1 MVMNP
6 QDEQMNK
13 PRGGLL
19 GLFDKAMKADEDTG
33 LSPLQNFA
41 AALDP
46 LILKDLRGGEGI
58 RQQGVQRAAT
68 MSKNK
73 TVDMLRQQGRNDLAD
88 AVMNR
93 TIGPKEAFSVMQSE
107 KAADTAFQRQK
118 DLAAFSAGLKAPA
131 APKLYSEFAKLNA
144 DLQAGNIS
152 KDQYNAS
159 VQSFLNK
166 NKMSIRPFRDIN
178 RKKTK
183 VVTVGSVKIGGDNP
197 ISVQSMTN
205 TLTTDIE
212 ATINQIN
219 QITEAGGDLVRVSC
233 PDKESTQALK
243 KIIAP
248 KKNLSFSENFFHMC
262 FGKVPEKEIVKAFDV
277 SLILYAEH
285 SFNVSTFT
293 ARTIT
298 SSLSDIH
305 GAITGAIA
313 SLKGPLHGGANEEV
327 MHMMKKIKKP
337 ENALKWINNALK
349 NKEVVMGFGH
359 RVYKS
364 GDSRVPT
371 MREYFGKVAKI
382 KKDKTF
388 EKIYDIVEKVM
399 IKKKNIHPN
408 VDYPTGPTYHLMGF
422 DTDFFTPIF
431 VISRIT
437 GWSAHIMEQ
446 HAANKL
452 IRPLA
457 KYKGSKHRTV
467 MQLNQ
472 R

>member
-1 MVMNP
+1 MS
-6 QDEQMNK
+6 DEIK
-13 PRGGLL
+13 KGLL
-19 GLFDKAMKADEDTG
+19 GVVVDETEVSKVMPEINSLTYRG
-33 LSPLQNFA
+33 YA
-41 AALDP
+41 AQDLCAKCKFEEVAY
-46 LILKDLRGGEGI
+46 LILNGELPNKKQLKDFEKQERKERKL
-58 RQQGVQRAAT
+58 
-68 MSKNK
+68 SKTLLDNIKKFPKKAHPMDVARTAVSIMGLEDKETKDNSPKSNMLKIMRIFAK
-73 TVDMLRQQGRNDLAD
+73 TPVA
-88 AVMNR
+88 
-93 TIGPKEAFSVMQSE
+93 
-107 KAADTAFQRQK
+107 
-118 DLAAFSAGLKAPA
+118 LAAFYRS
-131 APKLYSEFAKLNA
+131 
-144 DLQAGNIS
+144 
-152 KDQYNAS
+152 
-159 VQSFLNK
+159 
-166 NKMSIRPFRDIN
+166 
-178 RKKTK
+178 RK
-183 VVTVGSVKIGGDNP
+183 G
-197 ISVQSMTN
+197 
-205 TLTTDIE
+205 
-212 ATINQIN
+212 
-219 QITEAGGDLVRVSC
+219 
-233 PDKESTQALK
+233 K
-243 KIIAP
+243 KIIPP
-248 KKNLSFSENFFHMC
+248 KNNLSFTENFFHMC
-262 FGKVPEKEIVKAFDV
+262 FGKVPNKEIVKAFDV

-327 MHMMKKIKKP
+327 MHMMNKIKKP
-337 ENALKWINNALK
+337 ENAHQWINNALD
-349 NKEVVMGFGH
+349 NKDVVMGFGH

-382 KKDKTF
+382 KKDKKF

-399 IKKKNIHPN
+399 IERKDIHPN

-437 GWSAHIMEQ
+437 GWSAHIIEQ

-457 KYKGSKHRTV
+457 SYKGSPHRKV
-467 MQLNQ
+467 VQLNQ

>member
-1 MVMNP
+1 MSDDV
-6 QDEQMNK
+6 K
-13 PRGGLL
+13 KGLL
-19 GLFDKAMKADEDTG
+19 GIVVDETEVSKVMPEINSLTYRG
-33 LSPLQNFA
+33 YA
-41 AALDP
+41 AQDLCARCEFEEVAY
-46 LILKDLRGGEGI
+46 LILNKELPNKKQLKEFKKELSKEI
-58 RQQGVQRAAT
+58 T
-68 MSKNK
+68 LSKNLINILKQIPKKSHPMDVARTVVSLMGLEDKENKDNSPNANLRKAIRILAK
-73 TVDMLRQQGRNDLAD
+73 T
-88 AVMNR
+88 
-93 TIGPKEAFSVMQSE
+93 P
-107 KAADTAFQRQK
+107 TA
-118 DLAAFSAGLKAPA
+118 LAAFYRL
-131 APKLYSEFAKLNA
+131 
-144 DLQAGNIS
+144 
-152 KDQYNAS
+152 
-159 VQSFLNK
+159 
-166 NKMSIRPFRDIN
+166 
-178 RKKTK
+178 RK
-183 VVTVGSVKIGGDNP
+183 G
-197 ISVQSMTN
+197 
-205 TLTTDIE
+205 
-212 ATINQIN
+212 
-219 QITEAGGDLVRVSC
+219 
-233 PDKESTQALK
+233 K

-248 KKNLSFSENFFHMC
+248 KKKFSFSENFFHMC
-262 FGKVPEKEIVKAFDV
+262 FAKVPNKEIVKAFDV

-349 NKEVVMGFGH
+349 NKDVVMGFGH

-371 MREYFGKVAKI
+371 MREYFKRVAII
-382 KKDKTF
+382 KKDKIF

-399 IKKKNIHPN
+399 IKEKNIYPN

-457 KYKGSKHRTV
+457 SYKGSKHRKV
-467 MQLNQ
+467 LELNF

>member
-1 MVMNP
+1 MS
-6 QDEQMNK
+6 DEIK
-13 PRGGLL
+13 KGLL
-19 GLFDKAMKADEDTG
+19 GIVLDETEVSKVMPEINSLTYRG
-33 LSPLQNFA
+33 YA
-41 AALDP
+41 AQDLCEYCKFEEVAY
-46 LILKDLRGGEGI
+46 LILNKDLPNSIELKKFEKQEKNERDL
-58 RQQGVQRAAT
+58 
-68 MSKNK
+68 SKNLYDIIK
-73 TVDMLRQQGRNDLAD
+73 HMPKKSHPMDVART
-88 AVMNR
+88 AV
-93 TIGPKEAFSVMQSE
+93 SVMGLEDKETSDSSPDANMR
-107 KAADTAFQRQK
+107 KALRIFSKTPTA
-118 DLAAFSAGLKAPA
+118 LAAF
-131 APKLYSEFAKLNA
+131 YR
-144 DLQAGNIS
+144 
-152 KDQYNAS
+152 
-159 VQSFLNK
+159 
-166 NKMSIRPFRDIN
+166 IR
-178 RKKTK
+178 K
-183 VVTVGSVKIGGDNP
+183 G
-197 ISVQSMTN
+197 
-205 TLTTDIE
+205 
-212 ATINQIN
+212 
-219 QITEAGGDLVRVSC
+219 
-233 PDKESTQALK
+233 K
-243 KIIAP
+243 KIIKP
-248 KKNLSFSENFFHMC
+248 KKDLTFAENFFYMC
-262 FGKVPEKEIVKAFDV
+262 FGKVPQKEIVKAFDV

-327 MHMMKKIKKP
+327 MHMMNKIKKP
-337 ENALKWINNALK
+337 ENALKWINDALD
-349 NKEVVMGFGH
+349 NKDVVMGFGH

-382 KKDKTF
+382 KKDKKF
-388 EKIYDIVEKVM
+388 EKIYNIVEKVM
-399 IKKKNIHPN
+399 IERKDIHPN

-457 KYKGSKHRTV
+457 SYKGSKHRKV
-467 MQLNQ
+467 LQLNQ

>member
-1 MVMNP
+1 MS
-6 QDEQMNK
+6 DDIK
-13 PRGGLL
+13 KGLL
-19 GLFDKAMKADEDTG
+19 GIVVDETEVSKVMPEINSLTYRG
-33 LSPLQNFA
+33 YA
-41 AALDP
+41 AQDLCAKCKFEEVAY
-46 LILKDLRGGEGI
+46 LILNGQLPNKKQLKQFEKQERKERKISKTLLEDIKKFPKKAHPMDVARTVVSIMGLEDKETKDNSPKANMRKVMRI
-58 RQQGVQRAAT
+58 FA
-68 MSKNK
+68 K
-73 TVDMLRQQGRNDLAD
+73 TPVA
-88 AVMNR
+88 
-93 TIGPKEAFSVMQSE
+93 
-107 KAADTAFQRQK
+107 
-118 DLAAFSAGLKAPA
+118 LAAFYRA
-131 APKLYSEFAKLNA
+131 
-144 DLQAGNIS
+144 
-152 KDQYNAS
+152 
-159 VQSFLNK
+159 
-166 NKMSIRPFRDIN
+166 
-178 RKKTK
+178 RK
-183 VVTVGSVKIGGDNP
+183 G
-197 ISVQSMTN
+197 
-205 TLTTDIE
+205 
-212 ATINQIN
+212 
-219 QITEAGGDLVRVSC
+219 
-233 PDKESTQALK
+233 K
-243 KIIAP
+243 KIISP

-262 FGKVPEKEIVKAFDV
+262 FGKIPNKDIVKAFDV

-327 MHMMKKIKKP
+327 MHMMNKIKKP
-337 ENALKWINNALK
+337 ENAFKWINKALDK
-349 NKEVVMGFGH
+349 KDVVMGFGH

-382 KKDKTF
+382 KKDKKF

-399 IKKKNIHPN
+399 IERKNIYPN

-437 GWSAHIMEQ
+437 GWSAHIIEQ
-446 HAANKL
+446 YSANKL

-457 KYKGSKHRTV
+457 SYKGSKHRKV
-467 MQLNQ
+467 IKLNQ

>member
-1 MVMNP
+1 MTE
-6 QDEQMNK
+6 DIK
-13 PRGGLL
+13 KGLL
-19 GLFDKAMKADEDTG
+19 GIVVDETEVSKVMPEINSLTYRG
-33 LSPLQNFA
+33 YA
-41 AALDP
+41 AQDLCAKCKFEEVAY
-46 LILKDLRGGEGI
+46 LILNGELPNNKQLKNFEKQERKERKLSKTILDDIKRFPRKAHPMDVARTAVSIMGLEDKETKDNSPKANMRKVMRI
-58 RQQGVQRAAT
+58 FA
-68 MSKNK
+68 K
-73 TVDMLRQQGRNDLAD
+73 TPVA
-88 AVMNR
+88 
-93 TIGPKEAFSVMQSE
+93 
-107 KAADTAFQRQK
+107 
-118 DLAAFSAGLKAPA
+118 LAAFYRA
-131 APKLYSEFAKLNA
+131 
-144 DLQAGNIS
+144 
-152 KDQYNAS
+152 
-159 VQSFLNK
+159 
-166 NKMSIRPFRDIN
+166 
-178 RKKTK
+178 RK
-183 VVTVGSVKIGGDNP
+183 G
-197 ISVQSMTN
+197 
-205 TLTTDIE
+205 
-212 ATINQIN
+212 
-219 QITEAGGDLVRVSC
+219 
-233 PDKESTQALK
+233 K
-243 KIIAP
+243 KIIPP
-248 KKNLSFSENFFHMC
+248 KSNLSFSENFFHMC
-262 FGKVPEKEIVKAFDV
+262 FGKVPNKEIVKAFDV

-327 MHMMKKIKKP
+327 MHMMNKIKKP
-337 ENALKWINNALK
+337 ENALKWINSALD
-349 NKEVVMGFGH
+349 NKDVVMGFGH

-382 KKDKTF
+382 KKDKKF

-399 IKKKNIHPN
+399 IERKDIHPN

-446 HAANKL
+446 HTANKL

-457 KYKGSKHRTV
+457 SYKGSKHRKV

>member
-1 MVMNP
+1 MS
-6 QDEQMNK
+6 DDIK
-13 PRGGLL
+13 KGLL
-19 GLFDKAMKADEDTG
+19 GIVVDETEVSKVMPEINSLTYRG
-33 LSPLQNFA
+33 YA
-41 AALDP
+41 AQDLCEYCKFEEVAY
-46 LILKDLRGGEGI
+46 LILNGELPNKKQLKQFEKQERKERKLSKTIIEDIKKFPKKAHPMDVARTAVSIMGLEDKETKDNSPKANLRKVMRI
-58 RQQGVQRAAT
+58 FA
-68 MSKNK
+68 K
-73 TVDMLRQQGRNDLAD
+73 TPVA
-88 AVMNR
+88 
-93 TIGPKEAFSVMQSE
+93 
-107 KAADTAFQRQK
+107 
-118 DLAAFSAGLKAPA
+118 LAAFYRS
-131 APKLYSEFAKLNA
+131 
-144 DLQAGNIS
+144 
-152 KDQYNAS
+152 
-159 VQSFLNK
+159 
-166 NKMSIRPFRDIN
+166 
-178 RKKTK
+178 RK
-183 VVTVGSVKIGGDNP
+183 G
-197 ISVQSMTN
+197 
-205 TLTTDIE
+205 
-212 ATINQIN
+212 
-219 QITEAGGDLVRVSC
+219 
-233 PDKESTQALK
+233 K
-243 KIIAP
+243 KIIPP
-248 KKNLSFSENFFHMC
+248 KNNLSFSENFFHMC
-262 FGKVPEKEIVKAFDV
+262 FGKVPNKDIVKAFDV

-327 MHMMKKIKKP
+327 MHMMNKIKKP
-337 ENALKWINNALK
+337 ENALKWINNALDK
-349 NKEVVMGFGH
+349 KHVVMGFGH

-382 KKDKTF
+382 KKDKKF

-399 IKKKNIHPN
+399 VKRKDIHPN

-457 KYKGSKHRTV
+457 KYKGSKHRKV
-467 MQLNQ
+467 MGLNY

>member
-1 MVMNP
+1 MSVDIKKGLMGVTVDETAISKVMPEINSLTYRGYAA
-6 QDEQMNK
+6 QDLCAKCKFEEV
-13 PRGGLL
+13 
-19 GLFDKAMKADEDTG
+19 AY
-33 LSPLQNFA
+33 
-41 AALDP
+41 
-46 LILKDLRGGEGI
+46 LILNGELPNKKQLKDFEKQERKERKL
-58 RQQGVQRAAT
+58 
-68 MSKNK
+68 SKTLLDDIKKFPKKAHPMDVARTAVSIMGLEDKETKDNSPKANMRKVMRIFAK
-73 TVDMLRQQGRNDLAD
+73 TPVA
-88 AVMNR
+88 
-93 TIGPKEAFSVMQSE
+93 
-107 KAADTAFQRQK
+107 
-118 DLAAFSAGLKAPA
+118 LAAFYRS
-131 APKLYSEFAKLNA
+131 
-144 DLQAGNIS
+144 
-152 KDQYNAS
+152 
-159 VQSFLNK
+159 
-166 NKMSIRPFRDIN
+166 
-178 RKKTK
+178 RK
-183 VVTVGSVKIGGDNP
+183 G
-197 ISVQSMTN
+197 
-205 TLTTDIE
+205 
-212 ATINQIN
+212 
-219 QITEAGGDLVRVSC
+219 
-233 PDKESTQALK
+233 K
-243 KIIAP
+243 KIIPP
-248 KKNLSFSENFFHMC
+248 KNNLSFSENFFHMC
-262 FGKVPEKEIVKAFDV
+262 FGKVPNKDIVKAFDV

-327 MHMMKKIKKP
+327 MHMMNKIKKP
-337 ENALKWINNALK
+337 ENALKWINKALK
-349 NKEVVMGFGH
+349 NKDVVMGFGH

-382 KKDKTF
+382 KKDKKF

-399 IKKKNIHPN
+399 IERKDIHPN

-437 GWSAHIMEQ
+437 GWSAHIIEQ

-457 KYKGSKHRTV
+457 SYKGSQHRKV
-467 MQLNQ
+467 IQLNN

>member
-1 MVMNP
+1 MS
-6 QDEQMNK
+6 DEIK
-13 PRGGLL
+13 KGLL
-19 GLFDKAMKADEDTG
+19 GIVVDETEVSKVMPEINSLTYRG
-33 LSPLQNFA
+33 YA
-41 AALDP
+41 AQDLCEYCRFEEVAY
-46 LILKDLRGGEGI
+46 LILNKDLPNTIQLRKFEKEEKNN
-58 RQQGVQRAAT
+58 REL
-68 MSKNK
+68 SKNLYEIIK
-73 TVDMLRQQGRNDLAD
+73 HMPKKSHPMDVART
-88 AVMNR
+88 AV
-93 TIGPKEAFSVMQSE
+93 SVMGLEDKETQDSSQE
-107 KAADTAFQRQK
+107 ANMRKALRIFSKTPTA
-118 DLAAFSAGLKAPA
+118 LAAF
-131 APKLYSEFAKLNA
+131 YR
-144 DLQAGNIS
+144 
-152 KDQYNAS
+152 
-159 VQSFLNK
+159 
-166 NKMSIRPFRDIN
+166 IRS
-178 RKKTK
+178 
-183 VVTVGSVKIGGDNP
+183 G
-197 ISVQSMTN
+197 
-205 TLTTDIE
+205 
-212 ATINQIN
+212 
-219 QITEAGGDLVRVSC
+219 
-233 PDKESTQALK
+233 K
-243 KIIAP
+243 KIIKP
-248 KKNLSFSENFFHMC
+248 KKTLTFAENFFYMC
-262 FGKVPEKEIVKAFDV
+262 FGKVPQKEIVKAFDV

-327 MHMMKKIKKP
+327 MHMMNKIKKP
-337 ENALKWINNALK
+337 ENALERINNALK

-371 MREYFGKVAKI
+371 MRQYFGKVAKL
-382 KKDKTF
+382 KKDKKF

-399 IKKKNIHPN
+399 IKEKNIYPN
-408 VDYPTGPTYHLMGF
+408 VDYPTGPTYHLMGS

-457 KYKGSKHRTV
+457 SYKGSKHRKV
-467 MQLNQ
+467 LQLNQ

>member
-1 MVMNP
+1 MSDNIKKGLMGVTVDETAISKVMPEINSLTYRGYAA
-6 QDEQMNK
+6 QDLCANCQFEEV
-13 PRGGLL
+13 
-19 GLFDKAMKADEDTG
+19 AY
-33 LSPLQNFA
+33 
-41 AALDP
+41 
-46 LILKDLRGGEGI
+46 LILNGELPNKKQLKKFIKEETKERSLSKGLINILKNMPKKSHPMDVARTAVSFMGLEDKETTSNTPEANLRK
-58 RQQGVQRAAT
+58 T
-68 MSKNK
+68 MRIFSK
-73 TVDMLRQQGRNDLAD
+73 A
-88 AVMNR
+88 
-93 TIGPKEAFSVMQSE
+93 P
-107 KAADTAFQRQK
+107 TA
-118 DLAAFSAGLKAPA
+118 LAAFYRL
-131 APKLYSEFAKLNA
+131 
-144 DLQAGNIS
+144 
-152 KDQYNAS
+152 
-159 VQSFLNK
+159 
-166 NKMSIRPFRDIN
+166 
-178 RKKTK
+178 RK
-183 VVTVGSVKIGGDNP
+183 G
-197 ISVQSMTN
+197 
-205 TLTTDIE
+205 
-212 ATINQIN
+212 
-219 QITEAGGDLVRVSC
+219 
-233 PDKESTQALK
+233 K

-248 KKNLSFSENFFHMC
+248 KKKLSFAENFFHMC
-262 FGKVPEKEIVKAFDV
+262 FGKVPNKDIVKAFDV

-305 GAITGAIA
+305 GAIAGAIA

-337 ENALKWINNALK
+337 ENALKWINNAL
-349 NKEVVMGFGH
+349 NKKSVVMGFGH

-382 KKDKTF
+382 KKDKTY

-399 IKKKNIHPN
+399 IDKKDIHPN

-437 GWSAHIMEQ
+437 GWSAHIIEQ
-446 HAANKL
+446 HASNRL

-457 KYKGSKHRTV
+457 AYNGNKYRKVKS
-467 MQLNQ
+467 LNK

>member
-1 MVMNP
+1 MS
-6 QDEQMNK
+6 DDIK
-13 PRGGLL
+13 KGLL
-19 GLFDKAMKADEDTG
+19 GIVVDETEVSKVMPEINSLTYRG
-33 LSPLQNFA
+33 YA
-41 AALDP
+41 AQDLCEYCRFEEVAY
-46 LILKDLRGGEGI
+46 LILNKDLPNSIQLKKFEKEEKNNREL
-58 RQQGVQRAAT
+58 
-68 MSKNK
+68 SKNLYEIIK
-73 TVDMLRQQGRNDLAD
+73 HMPKKSHPMDVART
-88 AVMNR
+88 AV
-93 TIGPKEAFSVMQSE
+93 SVMGLEDKETSDSSHDANMR
-107 KAADTAFQRQK
+107 KALRIFAKTPTA
-118 DLAAFSAGLKAPA
+118 LAAF
-131 APKLYSEFAKLNA
+131 YR
-144 DLQAGNIS
+144 
-152 KDQYNAS
+152 
-159 VQSFLNK
+159 
-166 NKMSIRPFRDIN
+166 IR
-178 RKKTK
+178 K
-183 VVTVGSVKIGGDNP
+183 G
-197 ISVQSMTN
+197 Q
-205 TLTTDIE
+205 
-212 ATINQIN
+212 
-219 QITEAGGDLVRVSC
+219 
-233 PDKESTQALK
+233 
-243 KIIAP
+243 KIIKP
-248 KKNLSFSENFFHMC
+248 KKDLSFAENFFYMC
-262 FGKVPEKEIVKAFDV
+262 FGKVPQKEIVKAFDV

-327 MHMMKKIKKP
+327 MHMMRKIKKP

-349 NKEVVMGFGH
+349 NKQVVMGFGH

-446 HAANKL
+446 HTANKL

-457 KYKGSKHRTV
+457 KYKGSKHRKV
-467 MQLNQ
+467 MELNY

>member
-1 MVMNP
+1 MS
-6 QDEQMNK
+6 DDIK
-13 PRGGLL
+13 KGLL
-19 GLFDKAMKADEDTG
+19 GIVVDETEVSKVMPEINSLTYRGYAAQDLCEYCIFEEVAYLILNKDLPNSIQLKKFEKEERNDRELSKNLYEIIKNIPKKSHPMDVARTAVSVMGLEDTETSDS
-33 LSPLQNFA
+33 SPEANMRKALRIFA
-41 AALDP
+41 
-46 LILKDLRGGEGI
+46 
-58 RQQGVQRAAT
+58 
-68 MSKNK
+68 K
-73 TVDMLRQQGRNDLAD
+73 T
-88 AVMNR
+88 
-93 TIGPKEAFSVMQSE
+93 P
-107 KAADTAFQRQK
+107 TA
-118 DLAAFSAGLKAPA
+118 LAAF
-131 APKLYSEFAKLNA
+131 Y
-144 DLQAGNIS
+144 
-152 KDQYNAS
+152 
-159 VQSFLNK
+159 
-166 NKMSIRPFRDIN
+166 R
-178 RKKTK
+178 
-183 VVTVGSVKIGGDNP
+183 
-197 ISVQSMTN
+197 
-205 TLTTDIE
+205 
-212 ATINQIN
+212 
-219 QITEAGGDLVRVSC
+219 VRSG
-233 PDKESTQALK
+233 K
-243 KIIAP
+243 KIIKP
-248 KKNLSFSENFFHMC
+248 KKTLSFAENFFYMC
-262 FGKVPEKEIVKAFDV
+262 FGKVPQKEIVKAFDV

-327 MHMMKKIKKP
+327 MHMMNKIKKP
-337 ENALKWINNALK
+337 ENALKWIKNALK
-349 NKEVVMGFGH
+349 NKDVVMGFGH

-371 MREYFGKVAKI
+371 MREYFGKVARI
-382 KKDKTF
+382 KKDKKF

-399 IKKKNIHPN
+399 IKEKNIHPN

-457 KYKGSKHRTV
+457 KYKGSKHRKV
-467 MQLNQ
+467 MELNY

>member
-1 MVMNP
+1 MS
-6 QDEQMNK
+6 DEIK
-13 PRGGLL
+13 KGLL
-19 GLFDKAMKADEDTG
+19 GIVVDETEVSKVMPEINSLTYRG
-33 LSPLQNFA
+33 YA
-41 AALDP
+41 AQDLCAKCKFEEVAY
-46 LILKDLRGGEGI
+46 LILNRELPNKKQLKQFEKQERKERKLSKTMLEDIKRFPRNAHPMDVARTAVSIMGLEDKETKDNSPKANMRKVMRI
-58 RQQGVQRAAT
+58 FA
-68 MSKNK
+68 K
-73 TVDMLRQQGRNDLAD
+73 TPVAM
-88 AVMNR
+88 
-93 TIGPKEAFSVMQSE
+93 
-107 KAADTAFQRQK
+107 
-118 DLAAFSAGLKAPA
+118 AAFYRA
-131 APKLYSEFAKLNA
+131 
-144 DLQAGNIS
+144 
-152 KDQYNAS
+152 
-159 VQSFLNK
+159 
-166 NKMSIRPFRDIN
+166 
-178 RKKTK
+178 RK
-183 VVTVGSVKIGGDNP
+183 G
-197 ISVQSMTN
+197 
-205 TLTTDIE
+205 
-212 ATINQIN
+212 
-219 QITEAGGDLVRVSC
+219 
-233 PDKESTQALK
+233 K
-243 KIIAP
+243 KIIPP
-248 KKNLSFSENFFHMC
+248 KSNLSFSENFFHMC
-262 FGKVPEKEIVKAFDV
+262 FGKVPNKDIVKAFDV

-327 MHMMKKIKKP
+327 MHMMNKIKKP
-337 ENALKWINNALK
+337 ENAYKWINKALD
-349 NKEVVMGFGH
+349 NKDVVMGFGH

-382 KKDKTF
+382 KKDKKF

-399 IKKKNIHPN
+399 IERKNIHPN

-437 GWSAHIMEQ
+437 GWSAHIIEQ

-457 KYKGSKHRTV
+457 SYKGSQHRKV
-467 MQLNQ
+467 VQLNQ

>member
-1 MVMNP
+1 MS
-6 QDEQMNK
+6 DDIK
-13 PRGGLL
+13 KGLL
-19 GLFDKAMKADEDTG
+19 GIIVDETEISKVMPEINSLTYRGYAAQD
-33 LSPLQNFA
+33 LCARCNFEEVA
-41 AALDP
+41 Y
-46 LILKDLRGGEGI
+46 LILNKELPKKTQLKQFVKDLTKE
-58 RQQGVQRAAT
+58 RAL
-68 MSKNK
+68 SKNLIEILK
-73 TVDMLRQQGRNDLAD
+73 RIPKNSHPMDVART
-88 AVMNR
+88 AV
-93 TIGPKEAFSVMQSE
+93 SVMGLEDKESKDNSP
-107 KAADTAFQRQK
+107 KANLRKALRIFAKTPTA
-118 DLAAFSAGLKAPA
+118 LAAFYRL
-131 APKLYSEFAKLNA
+131 
-144 DLQAGNIS
+144 
-152 KDQYNAS
+152 
-159 VQSFLNK
+159 
-166 NKMSIRPFRDIN
+166 
-178 RKKTK
+178 RK
-183 VVTVGSVKIGGDNP
+183 G
-197 ISVQSMTN
+197 
-205 TLTTDIE
+205 
-212 ATINQIN
+212 
-219 QITEAGGDLVRVSC
+219 
-233 PDKESTQALK
+233 K

-337 ENALKWINNALK
+337 ENALKWITKALK
-349 NKEVVMGFGH
+349 NKDVVMGFGH

-371 MREYFGKVAKI
+371 MREYFKRVAII

-388 EKIYDIVEKVM
+388 EKIYDIIEKVM
-399 IKKKNIHPN
+399 IKEKNIYPN

-457 KYKGSKHRTV
+457 SYKGQKHRKV
-467 MQLNQ
+467 LELNQ

>member
-1 MVMNP
+1 MS
-6 QDEQMNK
+6 DDIK
-13 PRGGLL
+13 KGLL
-19 GLFDKAMKADEDTG
+19 GIVVDETEVSKVMPEINSLTYRG
-33 LSPLQNFA
+33 YA
-41 AALDP
+41 AQDLCAACRFEEVAY
-46 LILKDLRGGEGI
+46 LILNKDLPNSIQLKKFEKEEKDNREL
-58 RQQGVQRAAT
+58 
-68 MSKNK
+68 SKNLYK
-73 TVDMLRQQGRNDLAD
+73 IIQHMPKKSHPMDVART
-88 AVMNR
+88 AV
-93 TIGPKEAFSVMQSE
+93 SVMGLEDKETSNSSPE
-107 KAADTAFQRQK
+107 ANMRKALRIFAKTPTA
-118 DLAAFSAGLKAPA
+118 LAAF
-131 APKLYSEFAKLNA
+131 YR
-144 DLQAGNIS
+144 
-152 KDQYNAS
+152 
-159 VQSFLNK
+159 
-166 NKMSIRPFRDIN
+166 IRN
-178 RKKTK
+178 
-183 VVTVGSVKIGGDNP
+183 G
-197 ISVQSMTN
+197 
-205 TLTTDIE
+205 
-212 ATINQIN
+212 
-219 QITEAGGDLVRVSC
+219 
-233 PDKESTQALK
+233 K
-243 KIIAP
+243 KIIKP
-248 KKNLSFSENFFHMC
+248 KKELSFAENFFYMC
-262 FGKVPEKEIVKAFDV
+262 FGKVPQKEIVKAFDV

-327 MHMMKKIKKP
+327 MHMMKEINKP

-349 NKEVVMGFGH
+349 NKDVVMGFGH

-399 IKKKNIHPN
+399 IKKKNIYPN

-431 VISRIT
+431 VISRVT

-457 KYKGSKHRTV
+457 SYKGSKHRKV